1 VSLIKHAHHNFD
13 IDQPGKDS
21 YRHREAGAAEVL
33 VSSKVRWALM
43 HELRGAPEMSLVE
56 AIALLSACD
65 LALIEGFKTAPIPK
79 LEVHRPSV
87 GKPLL
92 YPDDPQVVALAT
104 DQPASFAGIPVPVHS
119 LNDLDALAT
128 LVVARALP
136 SVRVV

>member
-1 VSLIKHAHHNFD
+1 
-13 IDQPGKDS
+13 
-21 YRHREAGAAEVL
+21 
-33 VSSKVRWALM
+33 
-43 HELRGAPEMSLVE
+43 
-56 AIALLSACD
+56 
-65 LALIEGFKTAPIPK
+65 
-79 LEVHRPSV
+79 V